1 MEETPTPFFFLLIR
15 VCERSTGKK
24 LSSQMK
30 EFSHDV
36 VADVTTRKK
45 QYVPPQ
51 IEVVELAKQSP
62 LLSASVT
69 SSRVFEL
76 EDISSENWDE

>member
-1 MEETPTPFFFLLIR
+1 
-15 VCERSTGKK
+15 
-24 LSSQMK
+24 MK

-62 LLSASVT
+62 LLSASVD
-69 SSRVFEL
+69 SARGFRFEDMGSDDWN
-76 EDISSENWDE
+76 E